1 MKNKEII
8 YFLII
13 FLFSI
18 SLLNAQNRS
27 KLDSCLKKEATLY
40 INVDQLPKLQN
51 NENVMEFIYRNIKW
65 PNVLDIEGTIIVSF
79 IVTKYG
85 NICNIEIEKG
95 IFSTCDLEVQRVIN
109 LMKNWQPGILNNEPV
124 NVLLYVPIRFSI
136 Q

>member
-1 MKNKEII
+1 MYNLPYYKEKDPQVI
-8 YFLII
+8 
-13 FLFSI
+13 
-18 SLLNAQNRS
+18 
-27 KLDSCLKKEATLY
+27 K
-40 INVDQLPKLQN
+40 
-51 NENVMEFIYRNIKW
+51 EFIYRNIKW